1 MSELEQIRESINSI
15 DEQMA
20 QLFQKRMEMSRQVAA
35 FKRERGLS
43 IRDAERERELI
54 ERNRAF
60 VTDPVLLLNF
70 HDGSNRLCGFY
81 AMSLACPAPIRA
93 GC

>member
-60 VTDPVLLLNF
+60 VTDPVL
-70 HDGSNRLCGFY
+70 GSY
-81 AMSLACPAPIRA
+81 
-93 GC
+93 